1 MIKRRNHGRG
11 HSYVD
16 TDTGE
21 KIRSVT
27 TMLDGV
33 PKKGLVKWAA
43 EVTANY
49 AVDHWAE
56 LNEMLPTER
65 LKVLYGVR
73 SQVLQAASR
82 KGTTVHNLASK
93 LVADESVVMP
103 DGLEP
108 YVLAYVD
115 FLNDFDVKPILVE
128 AVIVSHEHRYC
139 GTLDLIADLLNG
151 DASSYETWLLDV
163 KTGSGVYGE
172 TALQEA
178 GYGLADAWVD
188 GDGTERPLPP
198 IDRYGVVHLR
208 PDRTYE
214 LLPLTVGER
223 QHRQLL
229 YAAEMVDLMA
239 EARDLIGEPIP
250 VPRAGSYRLERADDN
265 PEF

>member
-1 MIKRRNHGRG
+1 MPIKRKNHGSG
-11 HSYVD
+11 HSYID
-16 TDTGE
+16 TDTNQ

-33 PKKGLVKWAA
+33 PKKGLIKWAA

-56 LNEMLPTER
+56 LDEMLPSER
-65 LKVLYGVR
+65 LKILYGVR
-73 SQVLQAASR
+73 SQVLKAASR
-82 KGTTVHNLASK
+82 KGTTIHNLASK
-93 LVADESVVMP
+93 LVAGESVVMP

-128 AVIVSHEHRYC
+128 AVVVSHEHTYC
-139 GTLDLIADLLNG
+139 GTLDLVAGLLTQ
-151 DASSYETWLLDV
+151 DCSDYETWLIDV
-163 KTGSGVYGE
+163 KTGNGVYGE

-178 GYGLADAWVD
+178 GYGFADAWVD
-188 GDGTERPLPP
+188 TDGTERPLPP
-198 IDRYGVVHLR
+198 VDRYGVVHLR

-223 QHRQLL
+223 QFRQFL
-229 YAAEMVDLMA
+229 YAAEMVTFLD
-239 EARDLIGEPIP
+239 EARDLVGEPIP
-250 VPRAGSYRLERADDN
+250 VPRVGDYRLESSDD
-265 PEF
+265 